1 MIDILLV
8 EDNKE
13 LSDVLVDF
21 LRAEGYVV
29 STAANGRTALE
40 RYEMYG
46 ARLVIL
52 DIMLPE
58 LDGMYILEKVR
69 EASNTPVLIVSA
81 KVGKDDKLRAIVSG
95 ADDYI
100 EKPYDIDILLAKIKG
115 IFKRRLA
122 TDTVTD
128 DNITLDV
135 AHEKIFKD
143 GKEIVATAKE
153 FELMKL
159 FVENKGHTLL
169 KQYIFD
175 TIWGKDSES
184 ELQTLTVHVK
194 WLREKIEED
203 PSNPKKII
211 TVWGKGYRFE

>member
-1 MIDILLV
+1 MIDILIV

-69 EASNTPVLIVSA
+69 ETSNTPVLMVSA

>member
-29 STAANGRTALE
+29 STATNGRTALE

-52 DIMLPE
+52 DIML
-58 LDGMYILEKVR
+58 
-69 EASNTPVLIVSA
+69 
-81 KVGKDDKLRAIVSG
+81 
-95 ADDYI
+95 
-100 EKPYDIDILLAKIKG
+100 
-115 IFKRRLA
+115 
-122 TDTVTD
+122 
-128 DNITLDV
+128 DV

-153 FELMKL
+153 F
-159 FVENKGHTLL
+159 
-169 KQYIFD
+169 
-175 TIWGKDSES
+175 
-184 ELQTLTVHVK
+184 
-194 WLREKIEED
+194 
-203 PSNPKKII
+203 
-211 TVWGKGYRFE
+211 